1 MKTNEAQFYEVLEN
15 LFIGVKIEDKQESL
29 LDPNAK
35 AVKNGMLNLMK
46 AKSKYYQSK
55 KQELEK
61 FIGLK
66 CQNNNDLKEE
76 LFDKLYS
83 FFKRYLS
90 ANGGIYFND
99 TPLYDS
105 LYTKSDYEKCSLKK
119 DTALFYKTKDL
130 YYVKSETI
138 YKDFC
143 FELENIIFNFDTSL
157 LESKK
162 NNEKI
167 ELVFNLKDTDTKTN
181 TLNFSVTLS
190 SKGNQTKMSEILKE
204 CSNQGVKLD
213 EEVLKKA
220 FVKFKKQGSMDYFI
234 HKNALGFLK
243 EQLDLYLFEYLF
255 KEMTEFDDKRLNGI
269 NTIKEVAL
277 QVISLVSEFENELC
291 KIWNKPRFVLNSHLI
306 VSLDQLKAKNYDLN
320 KITNH
325 KNYPKQVQEWQD
337 LILKTTDNL
346 LENEFLPLDTI
357 YFKDL
362 EEEIKNLFSE
372 DEINGTLIKSE
383 NYQALNSLK
392 NRYKE
397 TIDCIYIDPPYNTQ
411 NNEFIYAD
419 NFKRSS
425 WLSMMEN
432 RLELAHSLLNDKGVM
447 FVSIDDNEQAYL
459 KTLMDEVFNGGGGG
473 DNFVNC
479 LAVKL
484 KNIAGASGGG
494 EDKRIKKNIEY
505 VLIYSKNYE
514 ILNVFNPVYDSRELY
529 SHISFCDENNIS
541 WKYNSILID
550 KGGKKLLGVTY
561 DGNGDEIKIYERSNY
576 IIKSI
581 KQVAQDESLTE
592 KETYYKYIKS
602 IFRTTMPQS
611 SIRVRVLE
619 KLKELKLNPYLISI
633 EYTPK
638 SGKNKGIVY
647 EQFYNGDKLNLFA
660 WLFDVVKIEPKQI
673 LKQELIGTLWDFAF
687 SMTNLTKESGIPFPN
702 GQKPEALIS
711 RILEISTKENDLVL
725 DFFAGSGTTCAVAHK
740 LKRKYIGI
748 EMGEHF
754 DSVILPR
761 LKKVIGGFKSGVAKE
776 FNGGGAIKVYA
787 LESYEEILRKIKY
800 EDNDK
805 PLAYDEQYSDL
816 VECKNESY
824 TLNLDVLEKMGVDI
838 KETLENLWGLKVEF
852 FNERV
857 VKFKENDKEIE
868 ILKALKEVLIW

>member
-35 AVKNGMLNLMK
+35 AVKNGMINLMK

-130 YYVKSETI
+130 LYVKSETN

-143 FELENIIFNFDTSL
+143 FELENIIFNFDTSS

-167 ELVFNLKDTDTKTN
+167 DLVFNLKDTDTKTN

-204 CSNQGVKLD
+204 CLNQGVEID

-220 FVKFKKQGSMDYFI
+220 FGKFKKQGSMDYFI

-255 KEMTEFDDKRLNGI
+255 KEMTAFDDKRLNEI

-337 LILKTTDNL
+337 LNLKTTDNL

-397 TIDCIYIDPPYNTQ
+397 TIDCIYIDPPFNTGSDFAYIDKFQ
-411 NNEFIYAD
+411 DSTWI
-419 NFKRSS
+419 S
-425 WLSMMEN
+425 LMHN
-432 RLELAHSLLNDKGVM
+432 RLELAYVFLSPQGSFYLHLDNNANYLGRMLVNDIFGKENFRNEIIWYYSNKMANSGNSFAKNTETILN
-447 FVSIDDNEQAYL
+447 
-459 KTLMDEVFNGGGGG
+459 
-473 DNFVNC
+473 
-479 LAVKL
+479 
-484 KNIAGASGGG
+484 
-494 EDKRIKKNIEY
+494 
-505 VLIYSKNYE
+505 YSKGEKYIFYRQKE
-514 ILNVFNPVYDSRELY
+514 PRSEPVLLSKREGRDGKNMRAR
-529 SHISFCDENNIS
+529 DEN
-541 WKYNSILID
+541 
-550 KGGKKLLGVTY
+550 GKV
-561 DGNGDEIKIYERSNY
+561 IYELSHERY
-576 IIKSI
+576 
-581 KQVAQDESLTE
+581 VD
-592 KETYYKYIKS
+592 
-602 IFRTTMPQS
+602 
-611 SIRVRVLE
+611 
-619 KLKELKLNPYLISI
+619 
-633 EYTPK
+633 
-638 SGKNKGIVY
+638 
-647 EQFYNGDKLNLFA
+647 
-660 WLFDVVKIEPKQI
+660 
-673 LKQELIGTLWDFAF
+673 TLWDIPNIG
-687 SMTNLTKESGIPFPN
+687 STSTERVKNNENLT
-702 GQKPEALIS
+702 QKPEKLLE
-711 RILEISTKENDLVL
+711 RIIQASSDENSIIL

-776 FNGGGAIKVYA
+776 FNGGGVMKVYA

-816 VECKNESY
+816 VECTNESY
-824 TLNLDVLEKMGVDI
+824 TLNLNALEKMGVDI

-852 FNERV
+852 FNEKV
-857 VKFKENDKEIE
+857 VKFKGNDKEIE
-868 ILKALKEVLIW
+868 ILKALKEALIW

>member
-1 MKTNEAQFYEVLEN
+1 M
-15 LFIGVKIEDKQESL
+15 
-29 LDPNAK
+29 
-35 AVKNGMLNLMK
+35 
-46 AKSKYYQSK
+46 
-55 KQELEK
+55 
-61 FIGLK
+61 
-66 CQNNNDLKEE
+66 
-76 LFDKLYS
+76 
-83 FFKRYLS
+83 
-90 ANGGIYFND
+90 
-99 TPLYDS
+99 DS

-130 YYVKSETI
+130 YYVKSETN

-143 FELENIIFNFDTSL
+143 FELENMVFNFDTSS

-167 ELVFNLKDTDTKTN
+167 DLVFNLKDTDTKTN

-190 SKGNQTKMSEILKE
+190 SKGNQTKISEILKE
-204 CSNQGVKLD
+204 CSIQGVKLD

-325 KNYPKQVQEWQD
+325 KNYPKQVKEWQD
-337 LILKTTDNL
+337 LNLKTTDNL

-432 RLELAHSLLNDKGVM
+432 RLELAHSLLNNKGVI
-447 FVSIDDNEQAYL
+447 FVQCDDNEQAYL
-459 KTLMDEVFNGGGGG
+459 KALMDEVFNGEGG
-473 DNFVNC
+473 DNFVANLIWRKKYGGGKGSRFFVDLHEYILVYAKNINNLQEFYIERNNKQKEIFTETDKYEAERGKFYIRPLKSG
-479 LAVKL
+479 LAERKTLIYPITCPNGSIITTQWICAKETFEKMKSEERIVFKKL
-484 KNIAGASGGG
+484 KNGSYNVY
-494 EDKRIKKNIEY
+494 KKFYEKDNNSQ
-505 VLIYSKNYE
+505 VLTESIIYDLAYNQQGKE
-514 ILNVFNPVYDSRELY
+514 EL
-529 SHISFCDENNIS
+529 
-541 WKYNSILID
+541 
-550 KGGKKLLGVTY
+550 KKLFNINEG
-561 DGNGDEIKIYERSNY
+561 R
-576 IIKSI
+576 
-581 KQVAQDESLTE
+581 
-592 KETYYKYIKS
+592 ET
-602 IFRTTMPQS
+602 IFN
-611 SIRVRVLE
+611 
-619 KLKELKLNPYLISI
+619 NP
-633 EYTPK
+633 
-638 SGKNKGIVY
+638 
-647 EQFYNGDKLNLFA
+647 
-660 WLFDVVKIEPKQI
+660 
-673 LKQELIGTLWDFAF
+673 
-687 SMTNLTKESGIPFPN
+687 
-702 GQKPEALIS
+702 KPEALLK
-711 RILEISTKENDLVL
+711 RIIEISTQENDLVL

-776 FNGGGAIKVYA
+776 FNGGGVVKVYA

-824 TLNLDVLEKMGVDI
+824 TLNLNALEKMGVDI

-852 FNERV
+852 FNEKV
-857 VKFKENDKEIE
+857 VKFKGNDKEVE
-868 ILKALKEVLIW
+868 ILKALKEALIW

>member
-15 LFIGVKIEDKQESL
+15 LFIGVKIEDQQESL

-35 AVKNGMLNLMK
+35 AMKNGMLNLMK

-61 FIGLK
+61 FIDLK

-143 FELENIIFNFDTSL
+143 FELENMVFNFDTSS

-167 ELVFNLKDTDTKTN
+167 DLIFNLKDTDTKTN

-190 SKGNQTKMSEILKE
+190 SKGNQTKISEILKE

-291 KIWNKPRFVLNSHLI
+291 KIWNKPCFVLNSHFI

-325 KNYPKQVQEWQD
+325 KNYPKQVKEWQD
-337 LILKTTDNL
+337 LNLKTTDNL

-432 RLELAHSLLNDKGVM
+432 RLELAHKLLNDKGVM

-459 KTLMDEVFNGGGGG
+459 KTLMDEVFNGGG
-473 DNFVNC
+473 DNFVNTIIWEKKYSPQNHAKWFSDNHDFI
-479 LAVKL
+479 LLYAKDKEIWRPIL
-484 KNIAGASGGG
+484 LPRTSEMDARYKNLDNDERGVWKSSDLSVGSVV
-494 EDKRIKKNIEY
+494 ERNIY
-505 VLIYSKNYE
+505 PI
-514 ILNVFNPVYDSRELY
+514 FNPYTKQEIYPPHGRSWVYS
-529 SHISFCDENNIS
+529 
-541 WKYNSILID
+541 
-550 KGGKKLLGVTY
+550 
-561 DGNGDEIKIYERSNY
+561 
-576 IIKSI
+576 
-581 KQVAQDESLTE
+581 Q
-592 KETYYKYIKS
+592 
-602 IFRTTMPQS
+602 
-611 SIRVRVLE
+611 E
-619 KLKELKLNPYLISI
+619 KL
-633 EYTPK
+633 
-638 SGKNKGIVY
+638 
-647 EQFYNGDKLNLFA
+647 
-660 WLFDVVKIEPKQI
+660 
-673 LKQELIGTLWDFAF
+673 QELIADNRIFFPTSGSGVPCYKRFLSEVKQGVTPMSLWTYQEVGHTQDAKREI
-687 SMTNLTKESGIPFPN
+687 KELFE
-702 GQKPEALIS
+702 GQALFDTPKPEALLK
-711 RILEISTKENDLVL
+711 RIIEISTQENDLVL

-754 DSVILPR
+754 DSVILPG
-761 LKKVIGGFKSGVAKE
+761 LKKVIGGFKNGAAKE
-776 FNGGGAIKVYA
+776 FNGGGVVKVYA

-824 TLNLDVLEKMGVDI
+824 TLNLNALEKMGVDI

-852 FNERV
+852 FNEKV
-857 VKFKENDKEIE
+857 VKFKGNDKEVE
-868 ILKALKEVLIW
+868 ILKALKEALIW

>member
-15 LFIGVKIEDKQESL
+15 LFIGVKIEDEQESL
-29 LDPNAK
+29 LDPSPRAMK
-35 AVKNGMLNLMK
+35 SGMINLLK
-46 AKSKYYQSK
+46 AKSQYYQSK

-61 FIGLK
+61 LIDLK
-66 CQNNNDLKEE
+66 CQNNNDHKEE

-105 LYTKSDYEKCSLKK
+105 LYTKSGYEKCSLKK

-143 FELENIIFNFDTSL
+143 FELEGILFNFDASL

-167 ELVFNLKDTDTKTN
+167 ELVFTLKDTDTKTN

-190 SKGNQTKMSEILKE
+190 SNGRVTNIHEILKE
-204 CSNQGVKLD
+204 CSNQGIKLD
-213 EEVLKKA
+213 EEALKKA
-220 FVKFKKQGSMDYFI
+220 FAKFKKQGSMDYFI

-255 KEMTEFDDKRLNGI
+255 KEMTAFDLKRLNEI

-277 QVISLVSEFENELC
+277 KVILLVSEFENELC
-291 KIWNKPRFVLNSHLI
+291 KIWNKPRFVLNSHFI

-320 KITNH
+320 KITSH
-325 KNYPKQVQEWQD
+325 KNYPKQVKEWQD
-337 LILKTTDNL
+337 LNLKTTDNL
-346 LENEFLPLDTI
+346 LENEFLPLDTL

-362 EEEIKNLFSE
+362 EEEIKNLFNE

-397 TIDCIYIDPPYNTQ
+397 TIDCIYIDPPFNTGSDFAYIDKFQ
-411 NNEFIYAD
+411 D
-419 NFKRSS
+419 ST
-425 WLSMMEN
+425 WLSLMHN
-432 RLELAHSLLNDKGVM
+432 RLELAYDFLSPQGSFYLHLDNNANYLGRMLLNDIFGKEN
-447 FVSIDDNEQAYL
+447 FRNEIIWYYSNKMANSGNS
-459 KTLMDEVFNGGGGG
+459 F
-473 DNFVNC
+473 
-479 LAVKL
+479 A
-484 KNIAGASGGG
+484 KNTETIL
-494 EDKRIKKNIEY
+494 N
-505 VLIYSKNYE
+505 YSKNEEYIFYRQKE
-514 ILNVFNPVYDSRELY
+514 PRSEPVLLSKREGRDGKNMRAR
-529 SHISFCDENNIS
+529 DEN
-541 WKYNSILID
+541 
-550 KGGKKLLGVTY
+550 GKV
-561 DGNGDEIKIYERSNY
+561 IYELSHERY
-576 IIKSI
+576 
-581 KQVAQDESLTE
+581 VD
-592 KETYYKYIKS
+592 
-602 IFRTTMPQS
+602 
-611 SIRVRVLE
+611 
-619 KLKELKLNPYLISI
+619 
-633 EYTPK
+633 
-638 SGKNKGIVY
+638 
-647 EQFYNGDKLNLFA
+647 
-660 WLFDVVKIEPKQI
+660 
-673 LKQELIGTLWDFAF
+673 TLWNIPIIG
-687 SMTNLTKESGIPFPN
+687 STSTERVKNNENLT
-702 GQKPEALIS
+702 QKPEKLLE
-711 RILEISTKENDLVL
+711 RIIQASSDENSIIL

-754 DSVILPR
+754 ESVILPR
-761 LKKVIGGFKSGVAKE
+761 LKKVIGGFKSGALKE
-776 FNGGGAIKVYA
+776 FNGGGVIKVYE

-824 TLNLDVLEKMGVDI
+824 TLNVEALEKMGVDV
-838 KETLENLWGLKVEF
+838 KETLENLHGVGVEF
-852 FNERV
+852 FNEKV
-857 VKFKENDKEIE
+857 VKFKGNDKEVE
-868 ILKALKEVLIW
+868 ILKALKEALIW

>member
-15 LFIGVKIEDKQESL
+15 LFIGVKIEDEQESL
-29 LDPNAK
+29 LDPSPRAMK
-35 AVKNGMLNLMK
+35 SGMINLMK

-61 FIGLK
+61 LIDLK

-105 LYTKSDYEKCSLKK
+105 LYTKSGYEKCSLKK

-143 FELENIIFNFDTSL
+143 FELENMVFNFDTSS

-190 SKGNQTKMSEILKE
+190 SNGRVTNIHEILKE

-213 EEVLKKA
+213 EEALKKA

-291 KIWNKPRFVLNSHLI
+291 KIWNKPRFVLNSHFI

-337 LILKTTDNL
+337 LNLKTTDNL

-397 TIDCIYIDPPYNTQ
+397 TIDCIYIDPPFNTGSDFAYIDKFQ
-411 NNEFIYAD
+411 D
-419 NFKRSS
+419 ST
-425 WLSMMEN
+425 WLSLMHN
-432 RLELAHSLLNDKGVM
+432 RLELAYDFLSSQGSFYLHLDNNANYLGRMLLNDIFGKENFRNEIIWRRKQATSYGDKYFGV
-447 FVSIDDNEQAYL
+447 VSDTIFLYS
-459 KTLMDEVFNGGGGG
+459 KTD
-473 DNFVNC
+473 
-479 LAVKL
+479 
-484 KNIAGASGGG
+484 KNIFHT
-494 EDKRIKKNIEY
+494 IK
-505 VLIYSKNYE
+505 S
-514 ILNVFNPVYDSRELY
+514 LN
-529 SHISFCDENNIS
+529 DEN
-541 WKYNSILID
+541 
-550 KGGKKLLGVTY
+550 T
-561 DGNGDEIKIYERSNY
+561 
-576 IIKSI
+576 
-581 KQVAQDESLTE
+581 Q
-592 KETYYKYIKS
+592 KYIKERFVFS
-602 IFRTTMPQS
+602 DKDGRKYMKSPLVNSLNRPNLKYVFQGINPPPNGWLYSQTRMQELFDNNELLIPNDPNARIYRKIFLDKYEGQEIS
-611 SIRVRVLE
+611 NLW
-619 KLKELKLNPYLISI
+619 LDISI
-633 EYTPK
+633 VNPMA
-638 SGKNKGIVY
+638 I
-647 EQFYNGDKLNLFA
+647 EQ
-660 WLFDVVKIEPKQI
+660 E
-673 LKQELIGTLWDFAF
+673 DFQ
-687 SMTNLTKESGIPFPN
+687 T
-702 GQKPEALIS
+702 QKPEKLLE
-711 RILEISTKENDLVL
+711 RIIQASSDENSIVL

-754 DSVILPR
+754 ERVILPR
-761 LKKVIGGFKSGVAKE
+761 LKKVIGGFKSGAAKE
-776 FNGGGAIKVYA
+776 FNKGGVVKVYA

-824 TLNLDVLEKMGVDI
+824 TLDLDALEKMGVDI
-838 KETLENLWGLKVEF
+838 KETLENLWGLEVEF
-852 FNERV
+852 FNEKV
-857 VKFKENDKEIE
+857 VKFKGNDKEIE
-868 ILKALKEVLIW
+868 ILKALKEALIW

>member
-35 AVKNGMLNLMK
+35 AMKNGMLNLIK

-61 FIGLK
+61 LIGLK

-143 FELENIIFNFDTSL
+143 FELENMVFNFDTSS

-167 ELVFNLKDTDTKTN
+167 DLVFNLKDTDTKTN

-190 SKGNQTKMSEILKE
+190 SKGNQTKISEILKE

-255 KEMTEFDDKRLNGI
+255 KEMTAFDDKRLNGI

-291 KIWNKPRFVLNSHLI
+291 KIWNKPRFVLNSHFI

-337 LILKTTDNL
+337 LNLKTTDNL

-397 TIDCIYIDPPYNTQ
+397 TIDCIYIDPPFNTGSDFAYIDKFQ
-411 NNEFIYAD
+411 D
-419 NFKRSS
+419 ST
-425 WLSMMEN
+425 WLSLMHN
-432 RLELAHSLLNDKGVM
+432 RLELAYDFLSPQESFYLHLDNNANYLGRMLLNDIFGKEN
-447 FVSIDDNEQAYL
+447 FRNEIIWYYSNKMANSGNS
-459 KTLMDEVFNGGGGG
+459 F
-473 DNFVNC
+473 
-479 LAVKL
+479 A
-484 KNIAGASGGG
+484 KNTETIL
-494 EDKRIKKNIEY
+494 N
-505 VLIYSKNYE
+505 YSKNEEYIFYRQKE
-514 ILNVFNPVYDSRELY
+514 PRSEPVLLSKREGRDGKNMRAR
-529 SHISFCDENNIS
+529 DEN
-541 WKYNSILID
+541 
-550 KGGKKLLGVTY
+550 GKV
-561 DGNGDEIKIYERSNY
+561 IYELSHERY
-576 IIKSI
+576 
-581 KQVAQDESLTE
+581 VD
-592 KETYYKYIKS
+592 
-602 IFRTTMPQS
+602 
-611 SIRVRVLE
+611 
-619 KLKELKLNPYLISI
+619 
-633 EYTPK
+633 
-638 SGKNKGIVY
+638 
-647 EQFYNGDKLNLFA
+647 
-660 WLFDVVKIEPKQI
+660 
-673 LKQELIGTLWDFAF
+673 TLWNIPIIG
-687 SMTNLTKESGIPFPN
+687 STSTERVKNNENLT
-702 GQKPEALIS
+702 QKPEKLLE
-711 RILEISTKENDLVL
+711 RIIQASSDENSIVL

-754 DSVILPR
+754 ESVILPR

-776 FNGGGAIKVYA
+776 FNGGGVMKVYA

-824 TLNLDVLEKMGVDI
+824 TLNLNALEKMGVDI

-852 FNERV
+852 FNEKV
-857 VKFKENDKEIE
+857 VKFKGNDKEVE
-868 ILKALKEVLIW
+868 ILKALKEALIW

>member
-15 LFIGVKIEDKQESL
+15 LFIGVKIEDQPESL

-35 AVKNGMLNLMK
+35 AMKNGMINLMK

-61 FIGLK
+61 LIDLK

-143 FELENIIFNFDTSL
+143 FELENMVFNFDTSS

-162 NNEKI
+162 NNEKVD
-167 ELVFNLKDTDTKTN
+167 LVFNLKDIDTKTN

-190 SKGNQTKMSEILKE
+190 SKGNQTKISEILKE
-204 CSNQGVKLD
+204 CSHQGVKLD

-255 KEMTEFDDKRLNGI
+255 KEMTAFDDKRLNEI
-269 NTIKEVAL
+269 NIIKEVAL

-291 KIWNKPRFVLNSHLI
+291 KIWNKSRFVLNSHFI

-325 KNYPKQVQEWQD
+325 KNYPKQVKEWQD
-337 LILKTTDNL
+337 LNLKTTDNL

-397 TIDCIYIDPPYNTQ
+397 TIDCIYIDPPFNTGSDFAYIDKFQ
-411 NNEFIYAD
+411 D
-419 NFKRSS
+419 ST
-425 WLSMMEN
+425 WLSLMCN
-432 RLELAHSLLNDKGVM
+432 RLELAYDFLSSQGSFYLHLDNNANYLGRMLVNDIFGKENFRNEIIWYYSNKMANSGNSFAKNTETILN
-447 FVSIDDNEQAYL
+447 
-459 KTLMDEVFNGGGGG
+459 
-473 DNFVNC
+473 
-479 LAVKL
+479 
-484 KNIAGASGGG
+484 
-494 EDKRIKKNIEY
+494 
-505 VLIYSKNYE
+505 YSKNEKYIFYRQKE
-514 ILNVFNPVYDSRELY
+514 PRSEPVLLSKREGRDGKNMRAR
-529 SHISFCDENNIS
+529 DEN
-541 WKYNSILID
+541 
-550 KGGKKLLGVTY
+550 GKV
-561 DGNGDEIKIYERSNY
+561 IYELSHERY
-576 IIKSI
+576 
-581 KQVAQDESLTE
+581 VD
-592 KETYYKYIKS
+592 
-602 IFRTTMPQS
+602 
-611 SIRVRVLE
+611 
-619 KLKELKLNPYLISI
+619 
-633 EYTPK
+633 
-638 SGKNKGIVY
+638 
-647 EQFYNGDKLNLFA
+647 
-660 WLFDVVKIEPKQI
+660 
-673 LKQELIGTLWDFAF
+673 TLWDIPIIG
-687 SMTNLTKESGIPFPN
+687 STSTERVKNNENLT
-702 GQKPEALIS
+702 QKPEKLLE
-711 RILEISTKENDLVL
+711 RIIQASSDENSIVL

-754 DSVILPR
+754 ESVILPR

-776 FNGGGAIKVYA
+776 FNGGGVVKVYA

-816 VECKNESY
+816 VECKNQSY
-824 TLNLDVLEKMGVDI
+824 TLNLNALEKMGVDI

-852 FNERV
+852 FNEKV
-857 VKFKENDKEIE
+857 VKFKGNDKEVE
-868 ILKALKEVLIW
+868 ILKALKEALIW

>member
-35 AVKNGMLNLMK
+35 AMKNGMLNLLK

-61 FIGLK
+61 LINLK

-105 LYTKSDYEKCSLKK
+105 LYTKSGYEKCSLKK

-130 YYVKSETI
+130 YYVKSETN

-143 FELENIIFNFDTSL
+143 FELENMIFNFDTSS

-162 NNEKI
+162 NNEKVD
-167 ELVFNLKDTDTKTN
+167 LVFNLKDTDTKTN

-220 FVKFKKQGSMDYFI
+220 FVKFKKQSSMDYFI

-255 KEMTEFDDKRLNGI
+255 KEMTEFDDKRLNEI

-277 QVISLVSEFENELC
+277 QVILLVSEFENELC
-291 KIWNKPRFVLNSHLI
+291 KIWNKSRFVLNSHFI
-306 VSLDQLKAKNYDLN
+306 VSLDQLKAKNYNLN

-325 KNYPKQVQEWQD
+325 KNYPKQVKEWQD
-337 LILKTTDNL
+337 LNLKTTDNL

-372 DEINGTLIKSE
+372 NEINGTLIKSE

-397 TIDCIYIDPPYNTQ
+397 TIDCIYIDPPFNTGSDFAYIDKFQ
-411 NNEFIYAD
+411 D
-419 NFKRSS
+419 ST
-425 WLSMMEN
+425 WLSLMHN
-432 RLELAHSLLNDKGVM
+432 RLELAYDFLSPQGSFYLHLDNNANYLGRMLLNDIFDKEN
-447 FVSIDDNEQAYL
+447 FRNEIIWYYSNKMANSGNS
-459 KTLMDEVFNGGGGG
+459 F
-473 DNFVNC
+473 
-479 LAVKL
+479 A
-484 KNIAGASGGG
+484 KNTETIL
-494 EDKRIKKNIEY
+494 N
-505 VLIYSKNYE
+505 YSKNEEYIFYRQKE
-514 ILNVFNPVYDSRELY
+514 PRSEPVLLSKREGRDGKNMRAR
-529 SHISFCDENNIS
+529 DEN
-541 WKYNSILID
+541 
-550 KGGKKLLGVTY
+550 GKV
-561 DGNGDEIKIYERSNY
+561 IYELSHERY
-576 IIKSI
+576 
-581 KQVAQDESLTE
+581 VD
-592 KETYYKYIKS
+592 
-602 IFRTTMPQS
+602 
-611 SIRVRVLE
+611 
-619 KLKELKLNPYLISI
+619 
-633 EYTPK
+633 
-638 SGKNKGIVY
+638 
-647 EQFYNGDKLNLFA
+647 
-660 WLFDVVKIEPKQI
+660 
-673 LKQELIGTLWDFAF
+673 TLWNIPIIG
-687 SMTNLTKESGIPFPN
+687 STSTERVKNNENLT
-702 GQKPEALIS
+702 QKPEKLLE
-711 RILEISTKENDLVL
+711 RIIQASSDENSIIL

-761 LKKVIGGFKSGVAKE
+761 LKKVIGGFKSGAAKE

-824 TLNLDVLEKMGVDI
+824 TLNVEALEKMGVDI

-852 FNERV
+852 FNEKV
-857 VKFKENDKEIE
+857 VKFKGNDKEVE
-868 ILKALKEVLIW
+868 ILKALKEALIW

>member
-15 LFIGVKIEDKQESL
+15 LFIGVKIEDQQESL

-46 AKSKYYQSK
+46 AKSKYYQNK

-61 FIGLK
+61 LIDLK

-143 FELENIIFNFDTSL
+143 FELENMVFNFDTSS

-162 NNEKI
+162 NNEKVD
-167 ELVFNLKDTDTKTN
+167 LVFNLKDTDTKTN
-181 TLNFSVTLS
+181 TLNFSVTSS
-190 SKGNQTKMSEILKE
+190 SKGNQTKISEILKE
-204 CSNQGVKLD
+204 CSNQGVELD

-255 KEMTEFDDKRLNGI
+255 KEMTEFDHKRLNEI

-291 KIWNKPRFVLNSHLI
+291 KIWNKPRFVLNSHFI

-325 KNYPKQVQEWQD
+325 KNYPKQVKEWQD
-337 LILKTTDNL
+337 LNLKTTDNL

-397 TIDCIYIDPPYNTQ
+397 TIDCIYIDPPFNTGSDFAYIDKFQ
-411 NNEFIYAD
+411 D
-419 NFKRSS
+419 ST
-425 WLSMMEN
+425 WLSLMHN
-432 RLELAHSLLNDKGVM
+432 RLELAYDFLSPQGSFYLHLDNNANYLGRMLLNDIFDKEN
-447 FVSIDDNEQAYL
+447 FRNEIIWYYSNKMANSGNS
-459 KTLMDEVFNGGGGG
+459 F
-473 DNFVNC
+473 
-479 LAVKL
+479 A
-484 KNIAGASGGG
+484 KNTETIL
-494 EDKRIKKNIEY
+494 N
-505 VLIYSKNYE
+505 YSKNEEYIFYRQKE
-514 ILNVFNPVYDSRELY
+514 PRSEPVLLSKREGRDGKNMRAR
-529 SHISFCDENNIS
+529 DEN
-541 WKYNSILID
+541 
-550 KGGKKLLGVTY
+550 GKV
-561 DGNGDEIKIYERSNY
+561 IYELSHERY
-576 IIKSI
+576 
-581 KQVAQDESLTE
+581 VD
-592 KETYYKYIKS
+592 
-602 IFRTTMPQS
+602 
-611 SIRVRVLE
+611 
-619 KLKELKLNPYLISI
+619 
-633 EYTPK
+633 
-638 SGKNKGIVY
+638 
-647 EQFYNGDKLNLFA
+647 
-660 WLFDVVKIEPKQI
+660 
-673 LKQELIGTLWDFAF
+673 TLWDIPIIG
-687 SMTNLTKESGIPFPN
+687 STSTERVKNNENLT
-702 GQKPEALIS
+702 QKPEKLLE
-711 RILEISTKENDLVL
+711 RIIQVSSDENSIIL

-776 FNGGGAIKVYA
+776 FNGGGVMKVYA

-816 VECKNESY
+816 VGCKNESY
-824 TLNLDVLEKMGVDI
+824 TLNLNALEKMGVDI
-838 KETLENLWGLKVEF
+838 KETLENLWGVEVEF
-852 FNERV
+852 FNEKV
-857 VKFKENDKEIE
+857 VKFKGNDKEIE
-868 ILKALKEVLIW
+868 ILKALKEALIW

>member
-15 LFIGVKIEDKQESL
+15 LFIGVKIEDQQESL

-35 AVKNGMLNLMK
+35 AVKNGTINLMK

-61 FIGLK
+61 LIGLK

-130 YYVKSETI
+130 YYVKSETN

-143 FELENIIFNFDTSL
+143 FELENMVFNFDTSS

-162 NNEKI
+162 NNEKVD
-167 ELVFNLKDTDTKTN
+167 LVFNLKDTDIKTN

-190 SKGNQTKMSEILKE
+190 SKGNQTKISEILKE

-220 FVKFKKQGSMDYFI
+220 FMKFKKQGSMDYFI

-291 KIWNKPRFVLNSHLI
+291 KIWNKPRFVLNSHFI

-325 KNYPKQVQEWQD
+325 PNYPKQVKEWQD
-337 LILKTTDNL
+337 LNLKITDNL

-362 EEEIKNLFSE
+362 EEEIKNLFNE
-372 DEINGTLIKSE
+372 DEINSTLIKSE

-397 TIDCIYIDPPYNTQ
+397 AIDCIYIDPPFNTGSDFAYIDKFQ
-411 NNEFIYAD
+411 D
-419 NFKRSS
+419 ST
-425 WLSMMEN
+425 WLSLMHN
-432 RLELAHSLLNDKGVM
+432 RLELAYDFLSSQGSFYLHLDNNANYLGRMLLNDIFGKEN
-447 FVSIDDNEQAYL
+447 FRNEIIWYYSNKMANSGNS
-459 KTLMDEVFNGGGGG
+459 F
-473 DNFVNC
+473 
-479 LAVKL
+479 A
-484 KNIAGASGGG
+484 KNTETIL
-494 EDKRIKKNIEY
+494 N
-505 VLIYSKNYE
+505 YSKNEEYIFYRQKE
-514 ILNVFNPVYDSRELY
+514 PRSEPVLLSKREGRDGKNMRAR
-529 SHISFCDENNIS
+529 DEN
-541 WKYNSILID
+541 
-550 KGGKKLLGVTY
+550 GKV
-561 DGNGDEIKIYERSNY
+561 IYELSHERY
-576 IIKSI
+576 
-581 KQVAQDESLTE
+581 VD
-592 KETYYKYIKS
+592 
-602 IFRTTMPQS
+602 
-611 SIRVRVLE
+611 
-619 KLKELKLNPYLISI
+619 
-633 EYTPK
+633 
-638 SGKNKGIVY
+638 
-647 EQFYNGDKLNLFA
+647 
-660 WLFDVVKIEPKQI
+660 
-673 LKQELIGTLWDFAF
+673 TLWNIPIIG
-687 SMTNLTKESGIPFPN
+687 STSTERVKNNENLT
-702 GQKPEALIS
+702 QKPEKLLE
-711 RILEISTKENDLVL
+711 RIIQASSDENSIVL
-725 DFFAGSGTTCAVAHK
+725 DFFAGSGTTCTVAHK

-754 DSVILPR
+754 ERVILPR
-761 LKKVIGGFKSGVAKE
+761 LKKVIGDFKSGVAKE
-776 FNGGGAIKVYA
+776 FNGGGVMKVYA

-824 TLNLDVLEKMGVDI
+824 TLNLNALEKMGVDI

-852 FNERV
+852 FNEKV
-857 VKFKENDKEIE
+857 VKFKGNDKEIE
-868 ILKALKEVLIW
+868 ILKALKEALIW

>member
-29 LDPNAK
+29 LDPTPR
-35 AVKNGMLNLMK
+35 AVKNGMLNLLK

-61 FIGLK
+61 LIDCK

-130 YYVKSETI
+130 YYVKSETN

-143 FELENIIFNFDTSL
+143 FELENILFNFDTSL

-167 ELVFNLKDTDTKTN
+167 DLVFNLKDTDAKTN

-190 SKGNQTKMSEILKE
+190 SQGNQTKISEILKE
-204 CSNQGVKLD
+204 CFNQGVKLD

-220 FVKFKKQGSMDYFI
+220 FGKFKKQGSMDYFI

-255 KEMTEFDDKRLNGI
+255 KKMTAFDAKRLNEI

-277 QVISLVSEFENELC
+277 QVIVLVSEFENELC
-291 KIWNKPRFVLNSHLI
+291 KIWNKPRFVLNSHFI
-306 VSLDQLKAKNYDLN
+306 VSMDQLKAKNYDLN

-337 LILKTTDNL
+337 LNLKTTDNL
-346 LENEFLPLDTI
+346 LENEFLPLDTL

-397 TIDCIYIDPPYNTQ
+397 AIDCIYIDPPFNTGSDFAYIDKFQ
-411 NNEFIYAD
+411 D
-419 NFKRSS
+419 ST
-425 WLSMMEN
+425 WLSLMHN
-432 RLELAHSLLNDKGVM
+432 RLELAYDFLSSQGSFYLHLDNNANYLGRMLLNDIFGKEN
-447 FVSIDDNEQAYL
+447 FRNEIIWYYSNKMANSGNSFAKNTETILNYSKDEEYIFYRQKEPRSEPVLLSKREGRDGKNMRARDENGKVIYEL
-459 KTLMDEVFNGGGGG
+459 SHERYVDTLW
-473 DNFVNC
+473 
-479 LAVKL
+479 
-484 KNIAGASGGG
+484 NIAIIGST
-494 EDKRIKKNIEY
+494 
-505 VLIYSKNYE
+505 S
-514 ILNVFNPVYDSRELY
+514 
-529 SHISFCDENNIS
+529 
-541 WKYNSILID
+541 
-550 KGGKKLLGVTY
+550 T
-561 DGNGDEIKIYERSNY
+561 ER
-576 IIKSI
+576 
-581 KQVAQDESLTE
+581 V
-592 KETYYKYIKS
+592 
-602 IFRTTMPQS
+602 
-611 SIRVRVLE
+611 
-619 KLKELKLNPYLISI
+619 
-633 EYTPK
+633 K
-638 SGKNKGIVY
+638 SG
-647 EQFYNGDKLNLFA
+647 E
-660 WLFDVVKIEPKQI
+660 
-673 LKQELIGTLWDFAF
+673 
-687 SMTNLTKESGIPFPN
+687 NLT
-702 GQKPEALIS
+702 QKPEKLLE
-711 RILEISTKENDLVL
+711 RIIKASSNENSIVC

-748 EMGEHF
+748 EMGDHF
-754 DSVILPR
+754 ESVILPR
-761 LKKVIGGFKSGVAKE
+761 LKKVIGGFKSGAAKE
-776 FNGGGAIKVYA
+776 FDGGGVVKVYA

-816 VECKNESY
+816 VECKEHSY
-824 TLNLDVLEKMGVDI
+824 TLNIEALEKMGVDI
-838 KETLENLWGLKVEF
+838 KETLENLWGVGVEF
-852 FNERV
+852 FNEKV
-857 VKFKENDKEIE
+857 VKFKGNDKEVE
-868 ILKALKEVLIW
+868 ILKALKEALIW

>member
-15 LFIGVKIEDKQESL
+15 LFIGVKVEDKQESL
-29 LDPNAK
+29 LDPTPR
-35 AVKNGMLNLMK
+35 AVKNGMINLMK
-46 AKSKYYQSK
+46 AKSQYYQSK

-61 FIGLK
+61 LIDCK

-76 LFDKLYS
+76 LFDKLHS

-143 FELENIIFNFDTSL
+143 FELENILFNFDTSL

-162 NNEKI
+162 YNEKV
-167 ELVFNLKDTDTKTN
+167 ELIFDLKDIDTKTN
-181 TLNFSVTLS
+181 TLNFSVTLKS
-190 SKGNQTKMSEILKE
+190 NNSQTKTSEILKE
-204 CSNQGVKLD
+204 CFNQGVKLD
-213 EEVLKKA
+213 EEILKKA
-220 FVKFKKQGSMDYFI
+220 FGKFKKQGSMDYFI
-234 HKNALGFLK
+234 HKNVLGFLK

-255 KEMTEFDDKRLNGI
+255 KEMTAFDDKRLNEI

-277 QVISLVSEFENELC
+277 EVIVLVSEFENELC
-291 KIWNKPRFVLNSHLI
+291 KIWNKPRFVLNSHFI
-306 VSLDQLKAKNYDLN
+306 VSLDKLKAKNYDLN
-320 KITNH
+320 KIKNH
-325 KNYPKQVQEWQD
+325 KNYPKQVKEWQD
-337 LILKTTDNL
+337 LNLKTTDNL

-362 EEEIKNLFSE
+362 EEEIKNLFNE

-397 TIDCIYIDPPYNTQ
+397 AIDCIYIDPPYNTQ
-411 NNEFIYAD
+411 NNEFVYAD

-447 FVSIDDNEQAYL
+447 FVSIDDNEQAYC
-459 KTLMDEVFNGGGGG
+459 KALMDEVFNGGGGG
-473 DNFVNC
+473 DNFVAN
-479 LAVKL
+479 VVWQRSYSPINL
-484 KNIAGASGGG
+484 KKHFSNNHDYILTYA
-494 EDKRIKKNIEY
+494 KNIENLHDFTLERTSEMNARY
-505 VLIYSKNYE
+505 KNLDNDERGVWKSSDLSVGPAVERNIYP
-514 ILNVFNPVYDSRELY
+514 IFNPYTKQEIYPPHGRSWVYS
-529 SHISFCDENNIS
+529 
-541 WKYNSILID
+541 
-550 KGGKKLLGVTY
+550 
-561 DGNGDEIKIYERSNY
+561 
-576 IIKSI
+576 
-581 KQVAQDESLTE
+581 Q
-592 KETYYKYIKS
+592 
-602 IFRTTMPQS
+602 
-611 SIRVRVLE
+611 E
-619 KLKELKLNPYLISI
+619 KL
-633 EYTPK
+633 
-638 SGKNKGIVY
+638 
-647 EQFYNGDKLNLFA
+647 
-660 WLFDVVKIEPKQI
+660 
-673 LKQELIGTLWDFAF
+673 QELIADNRIFFPTSGNGVPRYKRFLNEVKQGVTPMSLWAYQEVGHTQDA
-687 SMTNLTKESGIPFPN
+687 MREIKEIFD
-702 GQKPEALIS
+702 GQALFDTPKPEALLQ
-711 RILEISTKENDLVL
+711 RILEISTKENDLVC

-740 LKRKYIGI
+740 MKRKYIGV

-754 DSVILPR
+754 ERVILPR
-761 LKKVIGGFKSGVAKE
+761 LKKVIGGFKSGALKE
-776 FNGGGAIKVYA
+776 FNKGGVVKVYE

-816 VECKNESY
+816 VERKNESY
-824 TLNLDVLEKMGVDI
+824 TLNIEALEKMGVDI
-838 KETLENLWGLKVEF
+838 KETLENLWGVGVEF

-857 VKFKENDKEIE
+857 VKFKGNDKEVE
-868 ILKALKEVLIW
+868 ILKALKEALIW

>member
-15 LFIGVKIEDKQESL
+15 LFIGVKIEDQPESL
-29 LDPNAK
+29 LDPTPK
-35 AVKNGMLNLMK
+35 AVKNGMINLMK
-46 AKSKYYQSK
+46 AKSQYYHHK
-55 KQELEK
+55 KQELK
-61 FIGLK
+61 KLIDCK

-105 LYTKSDYEKCSLKK
+105 LYAKSGYEKCSLKK

-143 FELENIIFNFDTSL
+143 FELENILFNFDTSS

-167 ELVFNLKDTDTKTN
+167 DLVFTLKDTDTKTN

-190 SKGNQTKMSEILKE
+190 SQGNQTKMSEILKE
-204 CSNQGVKLD
+204 CFNQGVKLD

-220 FVKFKKQGSMDYFI
+220 FGKFKKQGSMDYFI

-255 KEMTEFDDKRLNGI
+255 KEMTAFDAKRLNEI

-277 QVISLVSEFENELC
+277 QVIVLVSEFENELC
-291 KIWNKPRFVLNSHLI
+291 KIWNKPRFVLNSHFI
-306 VSLDQLKAKNYDLN
+306 VSLDKLKAKNYDLN
-320 KITNH
+320 KITTH
-325 KNYPKQVQEWQD
+325 PNYPKQVKEWQD
-337 LILKTTDNL
+337 LNLKTTDNL
-346 LENEFLPLDTI
+346 LENEFLPLDTL

-362 EEEIKNLFSE
+362 EEEIKNLFNE

-432 RLELAHSLLNDKGVM
+432 RLELAHKLLNDKGVM

-473 DNFVNC
+473 DNFVNTIIWEKKYSPQNHTKWFSDNHDFI
-479 LAVKL
+479 LLYAKDKEIWRPILLPRTSEMDARYKNLDNDERGVWKSSDLSVGSAVER
-484 KNIAGASGGG
+484 NIYP
-494 EDKRIKKNIEY
+494 I
-505 VLIYSKNYE
+505 
-514 ILNVFNPVYDSRELY
+514 FNPYTKQEIYPPHGRSWVYS
-529 SHISFCDENNIS
+529 
-541 WKYNSILID
+541 
-550 KGGKKLLGVTY
+550 
-561 DGNGDEIKIYERSNY
+561 
-576 IIKSI
+576 
-581 KQVAQDESLTE
+581 Q
-592 KETYYKYIKS
+592 
-602 IFRTTMPQS
+602 
-611 SIRVRVLE
+611 E
-619 KLKELKLNPYLISI
+619 KL
-633 EYTPK
+633 
-638 SGKNKGIVY
+638 
-647 EQFYNGDKLNLFA
+647 
-660 WLFDVVKIEPKQI
+660 
-673 LKQELIGTLWDFAF
+673 QELIADNRIFFPTSGSGVPCYKRFLNEVKQGATP
-687 SMTNLTKESGIPFPN
+687 LTIWKYTEVGHTQDAKREIKELFE
-702 GQKPEALIS
+702 GQALFDTPKPEALLQ
-711 RILEISTKENDLVL
+711 RILEISTQENDLVC

-761 LKKVIGGFKSGVAKE
+761 LKKVIGGFKSGVLKE
-776 FNGGGAIKVYA
+776 FNGGGAIKVYE

-816 VECKNESY
+816 VGCKNESY
-824 TLNLDVLEKMGVDI
+824 TLNVEALEKMGVDI

-852 FNERV
+852 FNEKM
-857 VKFKENDKEIE
+857 VKFKGNDKEVE
-868 ILKALKEVLIW
+868 ILKALKEALIW

>member
-66 CQNNNDLKEE
+66 CQDNNDLKEE

-143 FELENIIFNFDTSL
+143 FELENIIFNFDTSS

-162 NNEKI
+162 NNEKVD
-167 ELVFNLKDTDTKTN
+167 LVFNLKDTDTKTN

-213 EEVLKKA
+213 EEALKKA
-220 FVKFKKQGSMDYFI
+220 FAKFKKQGSMDYFI

-255 KEMTEFDDKRLNGI
+255 KEMTEFDAKRLNGI

-291 KIWNKPRFVLNSHLI
+291 KIWNKPRFVLNSHFI

-325 KNYPKQVQEWQD
+325 KNYPKQVKEWQD
-337 LILKTTDNL
+337 LNLKTTDNL

-397 TIDCIYIDPPYNTQ
+397 TIDCIYIDPPFNTGSDFAYIDKFQ
-411 NNEFIYAD
+411 D
-419 NFKRSS
+419 ST
-425 WLSMMEN
+425 WLSLMHN
-432 RLELAHSLLNDKGVM
+432 RLELAYDFLSSQGSFYLHLDNNANYLGRMLLNDIFGKEN
-447 FVSIDDNEQAYL
+447 FRNEIIWYYSNKMANSGNS
-459 KTLMDEVFNGGGGG
+459 F
-473 DNFVNC
+473 
-479 LAVKL
+479 A
-484 KNIAGASGGG
+484 KNTETIL
-494 EDKRIKKNIEY
+494 N
-505 VLIYSKNYE
+505 YSKNEEYIFYRQKE
-514 ILNVFNPVYDSRELY
+514 PRSEPVLLSKREGRDGKNMRAR
-529 SHISFCDENNIS
+529 DEN
-541 WKYNSILID
+541 
-550 KGGKKLLGVTY
+550 GKV
-561 DGNGDEIKIYERSNY
+561 IYELSHERY
-576 IIKSI
+576 
-581 KQVAQDESLTE
+581 VD
-592 KETYYKYIKS
+592 
-602 IFRTTMPQS
+602 
-611 SIRVRVLE
+611 
-619 KLKELKLNPYLISI
+619 
-633 EYTPK
+633 
-638 SGKNKGIVY
+638 
-647 EQFYNGDKLNLFA
+647 
-660 WLFDVVKIEPKQI
+660 
-673 LKQELIGTLWDFAF
+673 TLWNIPIIG
-687 SMTNLTKESGIPFPN
+687 STSTERVKNNENLT
-702 GQKPEALIS
+702 QKPEKLLE
-711 RILEISTKENDLVL
+711 RIIQASSDENSIVL

-761 LKKVIGGFKSGVAKE
+761 LKKVIGGFKSGAAKE
-776 FNGGGAIKVYA
+776 FNKGGVVKVYA

-824 TLNLDVLEKMGVDI
+824 TLNLNALEEMGVDI
-838 KETLENLWGLKVEF
+838 KETLENLWGVGVEF
-852 FNERV
+852 FNEKV
-857 VKFKENDKEIE
+857 VKFKGNDKEIE
-868 ILKALKEVLIW
+868 ILKALKEALIW

>member
-1 MKTNEAQFYEVLEN
+1 MKTNETQFYEILEN
-15 LFIGVKIEDKQESL
+15 LFIGVKIEDQQESL
-29 LDPNAK
+29 LDPSPRAMK
-35 AVKNGMLNLMK
+35 SGIINLLK

-61 FIGLK
+61 LINLK
-66 CQNNNDLKEE
+66 CQNNNNLKEE

-90 ANGGIYFND
+90 TNGGIYFND

-143 FELENIIFNFDTSL
+143 FELENILFNFDTSS

-167 ELVFNLKDTDTKTN
+167 ELVFNLRDTDTKTN

-190 SKGNQTKMSEILKE
+190 SNGRVTNIHEILKE
-204 CSNQGVKLD
+204 CSNHGIKLD
-213 EEVLKKA
+213 EEILKKA
-220 FVKFKKQGSMDYFI
+220 FAKFKKQGSMDYFI

-255 KEMTEFDDKRLNGI
+255 KEMTEFDAKRLNEI

-277 QVISLVSEFENELC
+277 KVILLVSEFENELC
-291 KIWNKPRFVLNSHLI
+291 KIWNKPRFVLNSHFI

-325 KNYPKQVQEWQD
+325 KNYPKQVKEWQD
-337 LILKTTDNL
+337 LNLKATDNL
-346 LENEFLPLDTI
+346 LENEFLPLDTL

-397 TIDCIYIDPPYNTQ
+397 AIDCIYIDPPFNTGSDFAYIDKFQ
-411 NNEFIYAD
+411 D
-419 NFKRSS
+419 ST
-425 WLSMMEN
+425 WLSLMHN
-432 RLELAHSLLNDKGVM
+432 RLELAYDFLSSQGSFYLHLDNNANYLGRMLLNDIFGKEN
-447 FVSIDDNEQAYL
+447 FRNEIIWYYSNKMANSGNS
-459 KTLMDEVFNGGGGG
+459 F
-473 DNFVNC
+473 
-479 LAVKL
+479 A
-484 KNIAGASGGG
+484 KNTETIL
-494 EDKRIKKNIEY
+494 N
-505 VLIYSKNYE
+505 YSKNEEYIFYRQKE
-514 ILNVFNPVYDSRELY
+514 PRSEPVLLSKREGRDGKNMRAR
-529 SHISFCDENNIS
+529 DEN
-541 WKYNSILID
+541 
-550 KGGKKLLGVTY
+550 GKV
-561 DGNGDEIKIYERSNY
+561 IYELSHERY
-576 IIKSI
+576 
-581 KQVAQDESLTE
+581 VD
-592 KETYYKYIKS
+592 
-602 IFRTTMPQS
+602 
-611 SIRVRVLE
+611 
-619 KLKELKLNPYLISI
+619 
-633 EYTPK
+633 
-638 SGKNKGIVY
+638 
-647 EQFYNGDKLNLFA
+647 
-660 WLFDVVKIEPKQI
+660 
-673 LKQELIGTLWDFAF
+673 TLWNIPIIG
-687 SMTNLTKESGIPFPN
+687 STSTERVKNNENLT
-702 GQKPEALIS
+702 QKPEKLLE
-711 RILEISTKENDLVL
+711 RIIKASSNENSIVL

-748 EMGEHF
+748 EMGDHF
-754 DSVILPR
+754 ESVILPR
-761 LKKVIGGFKSGVAKE
+761 LKKVIGGFKSGAAKE
-776 FNGGGAIKVYA
+776 FNGGGVIKVYA

-816 VECKNESY
+816 VGCKNETY
-824 TLNLDVLEKMGVDI
+824 TLNVEALEKMGVDV
-838 KETLENLWGLKVEF
+838 KETLENLWGVGVEF
-852 FNERV
+852 FNEKV
-857 VKFKENDKEIE
+857 VKFKGNDKEVE
-868 ILKALKEVLIW
+868 ILKALKEALIW

>member
-35 AVKNGMLNLMK
+35 AMKNGMLNLMK

-55 KQELEK
+55 KQELK
-61 FIGLK
+61 KLIDLK

-90 ANGGIYFND
+90 ANRGIYFND

-130 YYVKSETI
+130 YYVKSETN

-143 FELENIIFNFDTSL
+143 FELENMVFNFDTSS

-167 ELVFNLKDTDTKTN
+167 DLVFNLKDTDTKTN

-190 SKGNQTKMSEILKE
+190 SKGNQTKMSEILKD
-204 CSNQGVKLD
+204 CFSQGVKLD
-213 EEVLKKA
+213 EEILKKA

-255 KEMTEFDDKRLNGI
+255 KEMTAFDDKRLNEI

-277 QVISLVSEFENELC
+277 EVVSLVSEFENELC
-291 KIWNKPRFVLNSHLI
+291 KIWNKPRFVLNSHFI
-306 VSLDQLKAKNYDLN
+306 VSLDRLKAKNYDLN

-325 KNYPKQVQEWQD
+325 KNYPKQVKEWQD
-337 LILKTTDNL
+337 LNLKTTDNL

-397 TIDCIYIDPPYNTQ
+397 TIDCIYIDPPFNTGSDFAYIDKFQ
-411 NNEFIYAD
+411 D
-419 NFKRSS
+419 ST
-425 WLSMMEN
+425 WLSLMHN
-432 RLELAHSLLNDKGVM
+432 RLELAYDFLSPQGSFYLHLDNNANYLGRILLNDIFDKEN
-447 FVSIDDNEQAYL
+447 FRNEIIWYYSNKMANSGNS
-459 KTLMDEVFNGGGGG
+459 F
-473 DNFVNC
+473 
-479 LAVKL
+479 A
-484 KNIAGASGGG
+484 KNTETIL
-494 EDKRIKKNIEY
+494 N
-505 VLIYSKNYE
+505 YSKNEEYIFYRQKE
-514 ILNVFNPVYDSRELY
+514 PRSEPVLLSKREGRDGKNMRAR
-529 SHISFCDENNIS
+529 DEN
-541 WKYNSILID
+541 
-550 KGGKKLLGVTY
+550 GKV
-561 DGNGDEIKIYERSNY
+561 IYELSHERY
-576 IIKSI
+576 
-581 KQVAQDESLTE
+581 VD
-592 KETYYKYIKS
+592 
-602 IFRTTMPQS
+602 
-611 SIRVRVLE
+611 
-619 KLKELKLNPYLISI
+619 
-633 EYTPK
+633 
-638 SGKNKGIVY
+638 
-647 EQFYNGDKLNLFA
+647 
-660 WLFDVVKIEPKQI
+660 
-673 LKQELIGTLWDFAF
+673 TLWNIPIIG
-687 SMTNLTKESGIPFPN
+687 STSTERVKNNENLT
-702 GQKPEALIS
+702 QKPEKLLE
-711 RILEISTKENDLVL
+711 RIIQVSSDENSIIL

-754 DSVILPR
+754 ESVILPR
-761 LKKVIGGFKSGVAKE
+761 LKKVVGGFKSGAAKE

-816 VECKNESY
+816 VECTNESY
-824 TLNLDVLEKMGVDI
+824 TLNLNALEKNGVDI
-838 KETLENLWGLKVEF
+838 KETLENLHGVGVEF
-852 FNERV
+852 FNEKV
-857 VKFKENDKEIE
+857 VKFKGNDKEVE
-868 ILKALKEVLIW
+868 ILKALKEALIW

>member
-1 MKTNEAQFYEVLEN
+1 MK
-15 LFIGVKIEDKQESL
+15 
-29 LDPNAK
+29 NAP
-35 AVKNGMLNLMK
+35 L
-46 AKSKYYQSK
+46 K
-55 KQELEK
+55 K
-61 FIGLK
+61 
-66 CQNNNDLKEE
+66 
-76 LFDKLYS
+76 
-83 FFKRYLS
+83 
-90 ANGGIYFND
+90 
-99 TPLYDS
+99 TPLY
-105 LYTKSDYEKCSLKK
+105 
-119 DTALFYKTKDL
+119 FNKTKDL

-143 FELENIIFNFDTSL
+143 FELENIIFNFDTSS

-162 NNEKI
+162 NNEKVD
-167 ELVFNLKDTDTKTN
+167 LVFNLKDTDTKTN

-291 KIWNKPRFVLNSHLI
+291 KIWNKPRFVLNSHFI

-337 LILKTTDNL
+337 LNLKTTDNL
-346 LENEFLPLDTI
+346 LENEFLPLDTL

-397 TIDCIYIDPPYNTQ
+397 TIDCVYIDPPFNTGSDFAYIDKFQ
-411 NNEFIYAD
+411 D
-419 NFKRSS
+419 ST
-425 WLSMMEN
+425 WLSLMHN
-432 RLELAHSLLNDKGVM
+432 RLELAYDFLSPQGSFYLHLDNNANYLGRMLLNDIFGKENFRNEIIWRRKQATSYGDKYFGV
-447 FVSIDDNEQAYL
+447 VSDTIFLYS
-459 KTLMDEVFNGGGGG
+459 KTD
-473 DNFVNC
+473 
-479 LAVKL
+479 
-484 KNIAGASGGG
+484 KNIFHT
-494 EDKRIKKNIEY
+494 IK
-505 VLIYSKNYE
+505 S
-514 ILNVFNPVYDSRELY
+514 LN
-529 SHISFCDENNIS
+529 DEN
-541 WKYNSILID
+541 
-550 KGGKKLLGVTY
+550 T
-561 DGNGDEIKIYERSNY
+561 
-576 IIKSI
+576 
-581 KQVAQDESLTE
+581 Q
-592 KETYYKYIKS
+592 KYIKERFVFS
-602 IFRTTMPQS
+602 DKDGRKYMKSPLVNSLNRPNLKYVFQGINPPPNGWLYSQTRMQELFDNNELLIPNDPNARIYRKIFLDKYEGQEIS
-611 SIRVRVLE
+611 NLW
-619 KLKELKLNPYLISI
+619 LDISI
-633 EYTPK
+633 VNPMA
-638 SGKNKGIVY
+638 I
-647 EQFYNGDKLNLFA
+647 EQ
-660 WLFDVVKIEPKQI
+660 E
-673 LKQELIGTLWDFAF
+673 DFQ
-687 SMTNLTKESGIPFPN
+687 T
-702 GQKPEALIS
+702 QKPEKLLE
-711 RILEISTKENDLVL
+711 RIIQTSSDENSIVL

-754 DSVILPR
+754 ERVILPR
-761 LKKVIGGFKSGVAKE
+761 LKKVIGGFKSGAAKE
-776 FNGGGAIKVYA
+776 FNKGGVVKVYA

-824 TLNLDVLEKMGVDI
+824 TLNVEALEKMGVDI

-852 FNERV
+852 FNEKV
-857 VKFKENDKEIE
+857 VKFKGNDKEVE
-868 ILKALKEVLIW
+868 ILKALKEALIW